1 MTDNSINTATR
12 GRRDEHRGRRR
23 PAGGPQPRPQG
34 IDLPRDD
41 LITLFFVAPILYMVI
56 GSLKPADKVLNG
68 LSGFKPEPLP
78 AQLHRRL

>member
-1 MTDNSINTATR
+1 MI
-12 GRRDEHRGRRR
+12 
-23 PAGGPQPRPQG
+23 
-34 IDLPRDD
+34 